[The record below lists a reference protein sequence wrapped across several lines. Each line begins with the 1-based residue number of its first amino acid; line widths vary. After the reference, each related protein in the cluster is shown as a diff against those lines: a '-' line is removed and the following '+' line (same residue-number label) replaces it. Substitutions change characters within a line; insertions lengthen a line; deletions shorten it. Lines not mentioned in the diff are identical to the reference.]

1 MRDRPT
7 IHEALRHARERV
19 DSVDARVLLQH
30 VLDADR
36 AYLATHA
43 DVELSAEQAAA
54 YTTLIARRSAGEP
67 VAYLVGTREFYGL
80 RLRVTPAVLIP
91 RPETELVVD
100 IALAKLAHITA
111 PRVLDLGTGSGAIAL
126 AIAALRADAYVL
138 GVDRSASAL
147 AVAQE
152 NARALL
158 GADAARVEWRQS
170 DWYAAVGGER
180 FDAILSNPP
189 YIAAGDPHLARGDL
203 RFEPQQALVG
213 GGDGLDDI
221 RIIVAAATAHLK
233 TGGWLIFEHGYD
245 QAARCRELLRS
256 ASFSAVESAK
266 DLAGIERVT
275 VGRYN

>member
-7 IHEALRHARERV
+7 INEALTHARARV

-30 VLDADR
+30 ALDVDR
-36 AYLATHA
+36 TYLATHA
-43 DVELSAEQAAA
+43 DAELSAEQAAA

-67 VAYLVGTREFYGL
+67 VAYLVGAREFYGL

-100 IALAKLAHITA
+100 LALAKLAHITA
-111 PRVLDLGTGSGAIAL
+111 PRVLDLGTGSGAIAV

-256 ASFSAVESAK
+256 ASFGAVESAK